1 MKSISNQF
9 HWTGAQAHYVD
20 QIDVMSINHVHVG
33 RFGGNSIEGQ
43 YKNEDGCLVWTN
55 EEQDWELAMILD
67 AHQSADSAE
76 ALINLLNA
84 NEDSLISLLNQ
95 PITKSY
101 FSKIEDYILQ
111 LLQSPEFLI
120 KCETLMGETAC
131 LLVVRKG
138 KYVWWLSIGDCVCF
152 LFHDE
157 LVHLNQYQLNQRQF
171 YEWIGKVNTFSQ
183 QVPCYSSGIREIRS
197 GRSRILLVTDG
208 VLECPGDPFV
218 DSSTLHRAFSGDS
231 TESLYSILET
241 IQNKGVRD
249 STTLITWEC
258 SHEQPVMIPSDQK

>member
-1 MKSISNQF
+1 MKSISNHF
-9 HWTGAQAHYVD
+9 HWTGAQSDYVD

-33 RFGGNSIEGQ
+33 RFGGNSTKGQ
-43 YKNEDGCLVWTN
+43 SKNEDGCLVWMD
-55 EEQDWELAMILD
+55 EERDWELAMILD

-76 ALINLLNA
+76 AVIDLLNA
-84 NEDSLISLLNQ
+84 NEDSLTYLLTQ
-95 PITKSY
+95 PITRTY
-101 FSKIEDYILQ
+101 FSKIENHILQ
-111 LLQSPEFLI
+111 LLQSPEFLK
-120 KCETLMGETAC
+120 KCETLTGETAC
-131 LLVVRKG
+131 LLVVRKD
-138 KYVWWLSIGDCVCF
+138 KYVWWLSVGDCVCF

-183 QVPCYSSGIREIRS
+183 QIPSYSSGVRELRS

-208 VLECPGDPFV
+208 VLECPGDSFV
-218 DSSTLHRAFSGDS
+218 DSSSLHRAFSGE
-231 TESLYSILET
+231 TTQSLYSILET

-258 SHEQPVMIPSDQK
+258 AHERPVMIPSNQK

>member
-1 MKSISNQF
+1 MRSIPNQF
-9 HWTGAQAHYVD
+9 HWTGAQSHYVD

-33 RFGGNSIEGQ
+33 RFGGNSTKGQ
-43 YKNEDGCLVWTN
+43 YKNEDGCLVWAN

-76 ALINLLNA
+76 ALIDLLNA
-84 NEDSLISLLNQ
+84 NENSLIHLLNQ
-95 PITKSY
+95 SITRTY
-101 FSKIEDYILQ
+101 FSKIENHILQ

-120 KCETLMGETAC
+120 KCEILKGETAC
-131 LLVVRKG
+131 LLVVRKD
-138 KYVWWLSIGDCVCF
+138 KYIWWLSVGDCVCF

-157 LVHLNQYQLNQRQF
+157 LVNLNQYQLNQRQF

-183 QVPCYSSGIREIRS
+183 QIPCYSSGVRELRS

-208 VLECPGDPFV
+208 VLECPGDPFI
-218 DSSTLHRAFSGDS
+218 DSSELHRAFSGN
-231 TESLYSILET
+231 TTQSLYSILET

-258 SHEQPVMIPSDQK
+258 AHKQPVMIPSDQK